1 MRKMKTR
8 QLPSR
13 RAKEAMEV
21 TPSVESM
28 VDTGGRTVDRI
39 HKTPSM
45 IHQHYMLITPETK
58 EVKVE
63 AEAFKEDSK
72 AEDLVEDSKEEDL
85 KVEAADRLKNNITN
99 TIPILQKQMLA
110 Q

>member
-1 MRKMKTR
+1 
-8 QLPSR
+8 
-13 RAKEAMEV
+13 MEV

-28 VDTGGRTVDRI
+28 VDIGGTTADWI
-39 HKTPSM
+39 HKIPSM
-45 IHQHYMLITPETK
+45 IHQHYTLITPDTK

-63 AEAFKEDSK
+63 AEALEDYSK
-72 AEDLVEDSKEEDL
+72 AEYLVEDSKEDDSQAEDSKEEDF
-85 KVEAADRLKNNITN
+85 KVEAADRLKDNITN